1 VDEKLPTRFHLLVT
15 GIAAKLITA
24 Q

>member
-1 VDEKLPTRFHLLVT
+1 VDEISPTRFHLLVT